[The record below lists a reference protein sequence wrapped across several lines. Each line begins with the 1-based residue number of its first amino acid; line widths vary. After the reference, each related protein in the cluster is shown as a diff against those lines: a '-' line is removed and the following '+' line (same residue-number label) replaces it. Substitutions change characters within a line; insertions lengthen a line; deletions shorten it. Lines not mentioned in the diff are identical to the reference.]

1 MAEDKLIWSELR
13 RALMTRASVSEK
25 DATSFLNAFQTQLIE
40 ALKEDKQVKINGLG
54 TFRLQPVAPRKSVD
68 ISTGEEITIEGYNKI
83 IFAPE
88 AGLRELVEKVSE
100 ASSPA
105 EPDPIQKLGVQA
117 EEIVDILGELGQSP
131 EKQEEPETPEEPEIP
146 ETPEEP
152 EIPETPEEP
161 EEPAEAEEPE
171 EPETPEEPEE
181 PAEAEEPEEQKAE
194 EPEATVI
201 IHEKETVYVPE
212 PVYIP
217 EPTKEPDPEPEPEPV
232 IIKKKESH
240 WFRNLLIILLILLLL
255 LACAYYFLP
264 RPMLESWRDKALEWW
279 PWHAQTEQVAPI
291 EAENTEVVEDQAA
304 FAEEEYPEFD
314 EIVYDQ
320 LIVTERMHYA
330 SRLAWMSYR
339 FYGDKRY
346 WPYLYDAN
354 KDHLDNPNDIDVG
367 TPIRVPKLT
376 AEQRDLN
383 NERTRKHLEF
393 LRKRAE
399 KAMR

>member
-131 EKQEEPETPEEPEIP
+131 EKQEEPES
-146 ETPEEP
+146 PEEP

-161 EEPAEAEEPE
+161 EEQK
-171 EPETPEEPEE
+171 
-181 PAEAEEPEEQKAE
+181 AEEPEEQKAE

-217 EPTKEPDPEPEPEPV
+217 EPTKDPEPEPEPEPV

-264 RPMLESWRDKALEWW
+264 RPMLESWRDKAFEWS
-279 PWHAQTEQVAPI
+279 PWHAQTEQVAPV
-291 EAENTEVVEDQAA
+291 EAENTEAIENQAA